1 MIDSP
6 DSALETAIAIA
17 LKNINGVFGN
27 DVFPNRGSAKAGK
40 AYCVYFWA
48 GGGERQLVMQ
58 QDMNDFV
65 YSVKCVSPVYD
76 DAKLGQ
82 AEIIEALRRKG
93 EEQVLT
99 GETALNGGDDWCIST
114 IYADRAIN
122 GMSAYAGSKINY
134 ERGNQFRIHMEAR

>member
-6 DSALETAIAIA
+6 DSALESAIAIA

-65 YSVKCVSPVYD
+65 YSVYSSIFIKQMD
-76 DAKLGQ
+76 KQ
-82 AEIIEALRRKG
+82 K
-93 EEQVLT
+93 
-99 GETALNGGDDWCIST
+99 N
-114 IYADRAIN
+114 
-122 GMSAYAGSKINY
+122 
-134 ERGNQFRIHMEAR
+134 RGNDRRYLRCNY